1 MPSSPRVP
9 ESMQLHHLQT
19 VILPESLPNMIK
31 QAGNSINGVLM
42 QMHHRGV
49 KGLVQ
54 ARVSVSLQHAEE
66 TGLVESVVQYQ
77 PATKEDNLIALIIC
91 ERAAAQLSSRGVQGG
106 TARADVP
113 AQVG

>member
-1 MPSSPRVP
+1 
-9 ESMQLHHLQT
+9 
-19 VILPESLPNMIK
+19 MIK
-31 QAGNSINGVLM
+31 QAGNSINGELM
-42 QMHHRGV
+42 QMHHHGV

-54 ARVSVSLQHAEE
+54 ARVSVSLHHAEE
-66 TGLVESVVQYQ
+66 TGLVESDMQYQ
-77 PATKEDNLIALIIC
+77 PATKEDNLIALILC